1 MPNVYIKSIF
11 KKNQLKFLP
20 HIYYEDNV
28 FYSKMLPLAERVMYI
43 PQKLYKRRYRNGSIT
58 MVPFDMR
65 HAKDYLQ
72 MIQTINNQNHDKQ
85 IRIVICELLGRHL
98 NSLIARCNEA
108 NLLDDEE
115 FLQELYRTAMAVCNN
130 KIGYIDS
137 YFQIE
142 NLYQIINII
151 PKNLIS
157 IEDKNQIKD
166 RKRQVL
172 KALFSIIPLS
182 SEEKYVGIYGRGI
195 YTERFLNEY
204 KNNVGKIKAKMIFI
218 DSYVKTGKMRYQGYN
233 VFNINDI
240 GEELLDCIVVSSS
253 KYEREMCLKIEKKY
267 KNKFRI
273 VSLFSDL
280 HF

>member
-172 KALFSIIPLS
+172 KALFSISPLS
-182 SEEKYVGIYGRGI
+182 SAEKWGG
-195 YTERFLNEY
+195 
-204 KNNVGKIKAKMIFI
+204 
-218 DSYVKTGKMRYQGYN
+218 S
-233 VFNINDI
+233 
-240 GEELLDCIVVSSS
+240 
-253 KYEREMCLKIEKKY
+253 
-267 KNKFRI
+267 
-273 VSLFSDL
+273 
-280 HF
+280 